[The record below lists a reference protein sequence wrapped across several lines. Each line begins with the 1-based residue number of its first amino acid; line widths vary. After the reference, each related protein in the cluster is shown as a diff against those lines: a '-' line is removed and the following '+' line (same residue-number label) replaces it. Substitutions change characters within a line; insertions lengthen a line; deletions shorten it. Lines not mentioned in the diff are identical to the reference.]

1 MSDPIGLLQQPVT
14 FPFSGRTAKN
24 RFLKSAMSERLATFS
39 TFYPPG
45 RGRPTEELVRLYE
58 TWAKGDI
65 GSSHPILL
73 KHSNRIFKGIIVTG
87 NIQIK
92 KDHLE
97 ATGNTIV
104 DRDLP
109 SNYPEDWAEVARA
122 AKSEG
127 SLVIGQLNHPGRQ
140 VSINIQPYP
149 EAPSDVEH
157 PSTGGVLYGRPTPLT
172 IAGINDIVQ
181 RFAYAASVLY
191 KAGFD
196 GIQVKFRLQHRTSP
210 SLNQLQLHAAHG
222 YLLSQFLAK
231 STNMRRDEYGGSLIN
246 RTRILLEIVEAIKQ
260 AVQNPCFIISV
271 KLNSQDFTQEGI
283 NVEESIMVA
292 ELLENAGVDFIE
304 VSGGTYAQT
313 IYNSRDKPYSVET
326 REGYFIQ
333 FAELLR
339 PHLKFSKIVVTGGF
353 RTAHGMSDAVSQGAT
368 DMIGLARPL
377 TAEPHLVRDILRGE
391 KNKVKDDKFPDSP
404 LLRFVAS
411 AAQIAEIG
419 NGQDITDF
427 DNAFNVARFI
437 AIMQKE
443 IPATISEAL
452 F

>member
-1 MSDPIGLLQQPVT
+1 MADPVGLLQQPVT

-39 TFYPPG
+39 TFYPSG

-65 GSSHPILL
+65 G
-73 KHSNRIFKGIIVTG
+73 IIVTG

-97 ATGNTIV
+97 ATGRNTII

-172 IAGINDIVQ
+172 TAGINDIVQ
-181 RFAYAASVLY
+181 RFAYVAFVLH

-196 GIQVKFRLQHRTSP
+196 GI
-210 SLNQLQLHAAHG
+210 QLHAAHG

-231 STNMRRDEYGGSLIN
+231 STNMRKDEYGGSLIN
-246 RTRILLEIVEAIKQ
+246 RTRILLEIIEAIKQ

-313 IYNSRDKPYSVET
+313 ILNPRDKPYSVET

-353 RTAHGMSDAVSQGAT
+353 RTVYGMSDAVFQGAT

-419 NGQDITDF
+419 NGQDITNF

>member
-1 MSDPIGLLQQPVT
+1 MSDPIGPLKQLVT

-39 TFYPPG
+39 TFDPAG

-65 GSSHPILL
+65 G
-73 KHSNRIFKGIIVTG
+73 IIVTG

-97 ATGNTIV
+97 ATGRNAII

-109 SNYPEDWAEVARA
+109 SDYLEDWTEVARA

-127 SLVIGQLNHPGRQ
+127 SLIIGQLNHPGRQ

-149 EAPSDVEH
+149 EAPSDVEQ
-157 PSTGGVLYGRPTPLT
+157 PSTGGILYGRPTPLT
-172 IAGINDIVQ
+172 IDGIKDIVQ
-181 RFAYAASVLY
+181 RFAYVASVLHR
-191 KAGFD
+191 AGFD
-196 GIQVKFRLQHRTSP
+196 GIQ
-210 SLNQLQLHAAHG
+210 LHVAHG
-222 YLLSQFLAK
+222 YLLSQFLAR
-231 STNMRRDEYGGSLIN
+231 STNMRQDEYGGSLIN
-246 RTRILLEIVEAIKQ
+246 RARILLEIIEAVKQ
-260 AVQNPCFIISV
+260 TVQDPFFIISV
-271 KLNSQDFTQEGI
+271 KLNSQDFTHEGI
-283 NVEESIMVA
+283 NAEESITIA
-292 ELLENAGVDFIE
+292 KLLEDAGVDFIE

-313 IYNSRDKPYSVET
+313 VCSPEDKPYGVET

-339 PHLKFSKIVVTGGF
+339 PHLKFSRIVVTGGF
-353 RTAHGMSDAVSQGAT
+353 RTAQGMADAVSRGVA

-377 TAEPHLVRDILRGE
+377 TAEPLLVRDILRGE
-391 KNKVKDDKFPDSP
+391 KKKVKDDKFPESP
-404 LLRFVAS
+404 FLRFVAS
-411 AAQIAEIG
+411 ATQIAEIG
-419 NGQDITDF
+419 NGQDITNF

-437 AIMQKE
+437 AMMQKE
-443 IPATISEAL
+443 IPAAISEAL